1 MRNKKLFVIAALAG
15 VVLTG
20 CSEVRAHPGDYD
32 DPILNNPDGSKVDVV
47 NNIASVVYDALDD
60 AGTTNEQVLKTLKVS
75 LAESIFGTAEEL
87 EAAYSGGASSEA
99 FTNLKTTHAYYTEDI
114 EETLSETEKNE
125 YSFWRLTQLV
135 TEIQDRIL
143 DTYYGL
149 IIGGD
154 YSDDS
159 LFSEEKF
166 ANFIRSE
173 LYEVVD
179 PETEDEAFPTTFY
192 EDVLITPSK
201 TYETIETWGI
211 HIDYYED
218 YTRRVIIPNIYI
230 DLLAEQYLFD
240 ENYSSLGRSYARKV
254 NYIAITSNDEF
265 ANAAPYLMLNFIE
278 QNILAADATAET
290 ANLEILA
297 NAWRGYA
304 DDYLPEGNETELLNL
319 SIGAGSFQNKTTRAD
334 HGSISYYSGTQ
345 YGNILDD
352 YDLIYENDPQ
362 KNDQTV
368 ESDFTNS
375 YSYTIEKGLELKTR
389 TMRTTDY
396 TTDGWF
402 IQNGGLSTLPSWI
415 RTRLFNIGVA
425 NAIDDITD
433 EKDDSVAEAD
443 RVTSNFVRKIDGYY
457 YLLPQTTQ
465 SGSED
470 VDFLLYDNDSKT
482 YYIIQIEEAV
492 SSSKLNRNSQN
503 NYTNIHQDHGK
514 YMEEVARNIAETMAE
529 GGSYDDQAILFYFE
543 NMDLQYYDE
552 DLYDYF
558 VETFPDLFEED

>member
-32 DPILNNPDGSKVDVV
+32 DPILNNSDGTKVDVV

-60 AGTTNEQVLKTLKVS
+60 AGTTNEQVLETLKVS

-87 EAAYSGGASSEA
+87 EAAYTGGASSEA

-114 EETLSETEKNE
+114 EETLSDTEKNE

-135 TEIQDRIL
+135 AEIQDRIL

-179 PETEDEAFPTTFY
+179 PITETFPTTFY

-278 QNILAADATAET
+278 QNILAEDATAET

-304 DDYLPEGNETELLNL
+304 DDYLEEGNETELLNL
-319 SIGAGSFQNKTTRAD
+319 SLGAGSFQNKTTRAE

-352 YDLIYENDPQ
+352 YDLIYEDDPQ
-362 KNDQTV
+362 RNDQTV

-433 EKDDSVAEAD
+433 EKDNSVAEAD

-503 NYTNIHQDHGK
+503 NYTNIHQDDGE

-543 NMDLQYYDE
+543 NIDLQYYDE

>member
-1 MRNKKLFVIAALAG
+1 MRNKKLFIFAALAG

-20 CSEVRAHPGDYD
+20 CSEIKAHPGDYD
-32 DPILNNPDGSKVDVV
+32 DPILNNEDGTKVDVV

-60 AGTTNEQVLKTLKVS
+60 AGTTNEQVLKTLKIA
-75 LAESIFGTAEEL
+75 LAESIFGTPEEL
-87 EAAYSGGASSEA
+87 EAAHTGGASSDT
-99 FTNLKTTHAYYTEDI
+99 FKTLKESHAYYTEDI
-114 EETLSETEKNE
+114 EETLSDADKNT
-125 YSFWRLTQLV
+125 YSFWRLEQLLAEV
-135 TEIQDRIL
+135 KDRIL
-143 DTYYGL
+143 DAFYGL

-179 PETEDEAFPTTFY
+179 PATEQFPTTFY

-201 TYETIETWGI
+201 TYETIATWGI

-218 YTRRVIIPNIYI
+218 YIRRVIVPDIYV

-278 QNILAADATAET
+278 QNILADEATAET

-297 NAWRGYA
+297 NAWRGYEE
-304 DDYLPEGNETELLNL
+304 DYLEGGNETELLNL
-319 SIGAGSFQNKTTRAD
+319 SLGAGSFQSKTTRAE

-375 YSYTIEKGLELKTR
+375 YAYTIEKGLELKTR

-433 EKDDSVAEAD
+433 EKDTSVEEAD
-443 RVTSNFVRKIDGYY
+443 RVTSNFVRKINGYY

-465 SGSED
+465 SASED
-470 VDFLLYDNDSKT
+470 ADFLLYDNDSKT

-503 NYTNIHQDHGK
+503 NYTNIHNDHGE

-558 VETFPDLFEED
+558 VETFPDLFEDD

>member
-1 MRNKKLFVIAALAG
+1 MRNKKLFVFAALAG

-20 CSEVRAHPGDYD
+20 CSEIKAHPGDYD
-32 DPILNNPDGSKVDVV
+32 DPILNNEDGTKVDVV

-60 AGTTNEQVLKTLKVS
+60 AGTTNEQVLKTLKIA
-75 LAESIFGTAEEL
+75 LAESIFGTPEEL
-87 EAAYSGGASSEA
+87 EAAYTGGASSDA
-99 FTNLKTTHAYYTEDI
+99 FKTLKESHAYYTEDI
-114 EETLSETEKNE
+114 EETLSDADKNA
-125 YSFWRLTQLV
+125 YSFWRLEQLLAEV
-135 TEIQDRIL
+135 KDRIL
-143 DTYYGL
+143 DAFYGL

-173 LYEVVD
+173 LYVVED
-179 PETEDEAFPTTFY
+179 PATEQFPTTFY

-201 TYETIETWGI
+201 TYETIATWGI

-218 YTRRVIIPNIYI
+218 YIRRVIIPDIYV

-278 QNILAADATAET
+278 QNILADEATAET

-297 NAWRGYA
+297 NAWRGYEE
-304 DDYLPEGNETELLNL
+304 DYLEGGNETELLNL
-319 SIGAGSFQNKTTRAD
+319 SLGAGSFQSKTTRAE

-375 YSYTIEKGLELKTR
+375 YAYTIEKGLELKTR

-433 EKDDSVAEAD
+433 EKDTSVEEAD
-443 RVTSNFVRKIDGYY
+443 RVTSNFVRKINGYY

-503 NYTNIHQDHGK
+503 NYTNIHNDHGE

-558 VETFPDLFEED
+558 VETFPDLFEDD